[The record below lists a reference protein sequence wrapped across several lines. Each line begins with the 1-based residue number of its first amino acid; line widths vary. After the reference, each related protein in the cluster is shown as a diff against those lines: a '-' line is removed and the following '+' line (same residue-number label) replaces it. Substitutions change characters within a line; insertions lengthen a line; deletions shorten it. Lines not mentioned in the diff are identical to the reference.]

1 MHKKQHITEQEL
13 DLLKYFYEH
22 RKGHVRQVKKAVKLS
37 EHTLLKYFGSLE
49 KRKMLSSRKEGNLKI
64 YEVNLESAFVKVFF
78 SYFDLERLEILEYKR
93 GKTVKMFVEEIKKI
107 KIPYFVLLFGST
119 AKGNYT
125 AKSDID
131 IIVVY
136 DVVNKSVAEKIN
148 EIKKNILAET
158 GLKVNNIV
166 MNLDEFLKEKE
177 NKQNYALQDAIT
189 SGYPVFG
196 NQLYY
201 EVIFIQ

>member
-1 MHKKQHITEQEL
+1 MQHITEQEL

-22 RKGHVRQVKKAVKLS
+22 RKGYVRQVKKAVKLS
-37 EHTLLKYFGSLE
+37 EHTLLKYFSSLE

-64 YEVNLESAFVKVFF
+64 YEVIVESALVKVFF
-78 SYFDLERLEILEYKR
+78 SYFDLERLETIEYKR
-93 GKTVKMFVEEIKKI
+93 RKAVKMFIEEVKNI
-107 KIPYFVLLFGST
+107 KIPYFSLLFGST

-131 IIVVY
+131 LIVVFEILEKE
-136 DVVNKSVAEKIN
+136 VSEKI
-148 EIKKNILAET
+148 ERIKKDIFAET
-158 GLKVNNIV
+158 GIKVNSIV
-166 MNLDEFLKEKE
+166 MPLDEFLKEKK
-177 NKQNYALQDAIT
+177 NKKNYALQDAIT

-201 EVIFIQ
+201 EVLFQ

>member
-1 MHKKQHITEQEL
+1 MHKVQHIKEQEL

-22 RKGHVRQVKKAVKLS
+22 RKGYVRQVKKAVKLS

-64 YEVNLESAFVKVFF
+64 YEVNLQNALVKVFF
-78 SYFDLERLEILEYKR
+78 SYFDLEKLELLEYKR
-93 GKTVKMFVEEIKKI
+93 GKTVKMFVELFKDIKF
-107 KIPYFVLLFGST
+107 PYFILLFGST

-125 AKSDID
+125 AQSDVD

-136 DVVNKSVAEKIN
+136 DTTNKSVAEKIN

-158 GLKVNNIV
+158 GLKVNSIV
-166 MNLDEFLKEKE
+166 MGLDEFLKEKE
-177 NKQNYALQDAIT
+177 NKQNYALQDALM

-201 EVIFIQ
+201 EIMFK

>member
-1 MHKKQHITEQEL
+1 MHKVQHITEQEL

-37 EHTLLKYFGSLE
+37 EHTLLKYFSSLE
-49 KRKMLSSRKEGNLKI
+49 KRKVLSSRREGNLKI
-64 YEVNLESAFVKVFF
+64 YEVNVESALVKVFF
-78 SYFDLERLEILEYKR
+78 SYFDLERLELLEYKR
-93 GKTVKMFVEEIKKI
+93 GKAITVFVEGMKDVKM
-107 KIPYFVLLFGST
+107 PYFVLLFGST

-125 AKSDID
+125 AKSDVD

-136 DVVNKSVAEKIN
+136 DAANKSIAEKIN
-148 EIKKNILAET
+148 EIKKNIFAET
-158 GLKVNNIV
+158 GLKVNNII
-166 MNLDEFLKEKE
+166 MNLNEFLKEKE

-201 EVIFIQ
+201 EVIFQ

>member
-1 MHKKQHITEQEL
+1 MHKVQHITEKEL

-37 EHTLLKYFGSLE
+37 EHTLLKYLNSLE
-49 KRKMLSSRKEGNLKI
+49 KRKILSSRSEGNLKI
-64 YEVNLESAFVKVFF
+64 YEVSLKSALVKVFF
-78 SYFDLERLEILEYKR
+78 SYFDLERLETLEYKR
-93 GKTVKMFVEEIKKI
+93 GKAVKMFVEEVKAI

-131 IIVVY
+131 IIIVF
-136 DVVNKSVAEKIN
+136 DNLMDDINKKMDR
-148 EIKKNILAET
+148 IKKNIIAET
-158 GLKVNNIV
+158 GLKINPIV
-166 MNLDEFLKEKE
+166 MKLDEFLKEGK
-177 NKQNYALQDAIT
+177 NKQNYALQDALA

-201 EVIFIQ
+201 EVIFQ